1 MIKIKTKALPP
12 SPPQLECVSTS
23 YNNIK
28 LKWNHI
34 GQSSINN
41 TETYFVS
48 NTNSLNSKLALNDY
62 QIVYNLEIMNS
73 SLSSKQDDASFSSVY
88 NGPSNSFKVNKL
100 QESTNYL
107 FRISASN
114 ETGQGKFSDIY
125 KFTTTKSP
133 PVILKSKF

>member
-88 NGPSNSFKVNKL
+88 NGTSNSFKVNKL

-114 ETGQGKFSDIY
+114 ETGQGKFSDVY